1 MIGAVVMAASVWFS
15 NKVDAVVRMVG
26 RPSLLGFAF
35 LVYSVFALLVMVVWL
50 ALPILTGEEINDD
63 MWRVKKFC

>member
-1 MIGAVVMAASVWFS
+1 MAASMWFS
-15 NKVDAVVRMVG
+15 NKIDAVIRMVG

-50 ALPILTGEEINDD
+50 ALPIFNGEEINDD